1 MGERAGQGRGGMKEI
16 SGRIKREERK
26 RGESGERKRV
36 PVFVIVQSIL
46 QSDLKR
52 SEEGA
57 RNPNPSKL
65 NSVLVVI
72 R

>member
-36 PVFVIVQSIL
+36 PVSVIVQGQKMEPGTLIL
-46 QSDLKR
+46 
-52 SEEGA
+52 A
-57 RNPNPSKL
+57 N
-65 NSVLVVI
+65 
-72 R
+72 